1 MKVSGLIAILFVAST
16 LVAQTPAATP
26 TTQPTKTDVVIKD
39 TPASEALLQ
48 FAKDQTAD
56 QTAFNTKVQQA
67 NFTLNQNNKALQDQ
81 IAAANKDL
89 LEKLRADKKYKPL
102 LDNIDNLNAE
112 LATTGQKV
120 RDDFSKD
127 AGPLQQKLNFETD
140 EVKTLIPV
148 VRKENGLPD
157 DATFDTS
164 SGKWT
169 VPDKK

>member
-1 MKVSGLIAILFVAST
+1 M
-16 LVAQTPAATP
+16 
-26 TTQPTKTDVVIKD
+26 
-39 TPASEALLQ
+39 LQ

-102 LDNIDNLNAE
+102 LDNIDNIDNLNAE

-148 VRKENGLPD
+148 VRKENALPD
-157 DATFDTS
+157 DAVFDTA

-169 VPDKK
+169 VPEKK